1 MFILDSRKTTIGII
15 SNNMSGTLPFYDDIQ
30 SRDLDDYTNSLTFS
44 VPANHTDAHLINTL
58 GYILYPSVDGDFQLF
73 KIMNTT
79 ETHSEGK
86 YSKKVYCEISAQDD
100 LIKDVVRPTA
110 FSSASLK
117 DVLASVLSG
126 SDWEVGNVE
135 DFGVKD
141 YKIDDYPTK
150 LKAVIDAVA
159 EYGGELNFEYNTLN
173 NSTKIT
179 KQKVSAY
186 KQLGTVTN
194 KLFTYGIDIEG
205 VERTEDVSKLITAVV
220 VVGKSDSDSTPI
232 TIANIPVSQLGD
244 LPEGYE
250 KPTAGDWVGSQTA
263 VQNYSPTGKH
273 IFGVYKD
280 DEARS
285 PAELFANALDVL
297 RQYSRPQMT
306 YKVSVALLSELTG
319 YEVQKVA
326 IGDTIM
332 VQDKTIKP
340 ELYVKARVRSF
351 VRSIADPTQSSIELG
366 DYIPIVPSI
375 NQKVRQLQSTIRAK
389 EETWDTAKTQAE
401 EAQNIAESAQSTATE
416 AQGTA
421 ESAHSTAT
429 EASSKADEAQNI
441 AESAQTTATTAQN
454 TADTALDG
462 VGSLDTRVTTV
473 EQKVTDEA
481 IVSTVRTSSEYTND
495 LGEKVSEE
503 QASQIAQSAEN
514 VKIGF
519 NGISDKVVIDNEGLT
534 INDGG
539 LTIKNNAG
547 SNVLTA
553 DSTGNL
559 VMSGKLTAGED
570 DRLELDNGV
579 LKFYRDGVFFQ
590 SITANQYPPRYYLSN
605 FKESPTGSLY
615 SVDNYSKGLSFIGKI
630 VTQWFRL
637 AIPSQLPI
645 GTVASFNGL
654 IIDDYAEKQ
663 MLGVGAVIATTMA
676 QELSASIVNWSFSG
690 LPSSVYSVDLRLRNI
705 TQTTQPARTVD
716 VCVILLGSN

>member
-1 MFILDSRKTTIGII
+1 
-15 SNNMSGTLPFYDDIQ
+15 MS
-30 SRDLDDYTNSLTFS
+30 
-44 VPANHTDAHLINTL
+44 
-58 GYILYPSVDGDFQLF
+58 
-73 KIMNTT
+73 TT
-79 ETHSEGK
+79 ESHAEGK
-86 YSKKVYCEISAQDD
+86 YSKKIYCEISAQDD
-100 LIKDVVRPTA
+100 LIKDVVRPTS

-117 DVLASVLSG
+117 DVLTSVLAG

-159 EYGGELNFEYNTLN
+159 EYGGELNFEYSMLKSSVTI
-173 NSTKIT
+173 NS
-179 KQKVSAY
+179 QKVSAY

-280 DEARS
+280 NEARS
-285 PAELFANALDVL
+285 PAELFANALGVL
-297 RQYSRPQMT
+297 KQYSRPQMT
-306 YKVSVALLSELTG
+306 YKVSVALLSELAG

-326 IGDTIM
+326 IGDTIV
-332 VQDKTIKP
+332 VQDVTLNP
-340 ELYVKARVRSF
+340 ALYVSARIRQF
-351 VRSIADPTQSSIELG
+351 NRSISDPTQSSVELG

-375 NQKVRQLQSTIRAK
+375 NQTVQQLQSTIRDK

-401 EAQNIAESAQSTATE
+401 DAIDAANRAEQSASEAGA
-416 AQGTA
+416 
-421 ESAHSTAT
+421 
-429 EASSKADEAQNI
+429 KADEAQNT
-441 AESAQTTATTAQN
+441 AESAQSTATTAQN

-462 VGSLDTRVTTV
+462 VGNLDTRVTTV

-481 IVSTVRTSSEYTND
+481 IVSTVRTSTEYTND

-519 NGISDKVVIDNEGLT
+519 NDISDKVVIDNEGLT

-579 LKFYRDGVFFQ
+579 LKFYRGGVFFQ

>member
-1 MFILDSRKTTIGII
+1 MINQKNLYILDNRKTTIGII

-30 SRDLDDYTNSLTFS
+30 TRDLDDYTNSLTFS
-44 VPANHTDAHLINTL
+44 VPANHTDAHLIIAG
-58 GYILYPSVDGDFQLF
+58 GYVLYPSADDEFQLF
-73 KIMNTT
+73 KIMSTT
-79 ETHSEGK
+79 ESHAEGK
-86 YSKKVYCEISAQDD
+86 YSKKIYCEISAQDD
-100 LIKDVVRPTA
+100 LIKDVVRPTS

-117 DVLASVLSG
+117 DVLTSVLAG

-159 EYGGELNFEYNTLN
+159 EYGGELNFEYSMLKSSVTI
-173 NSTKIT
+173 NS
-179 KQKVSAY
+179 QKVSAY

-280 DEARS
+280 NEARS
-285 PAELFANALDVL
+285 PAELFANALGVL
-297 RQYSRPQMT
+297 KQYSRPQMT
-306 YKVSVALLSELTG
+306 YKVSVALLSELAG

-326 IGDTIM
+326 IGDTIV
-332 VQDKTIKP
+332 VQDVTLNP
-340 ELYVKARVRSF
+340 ALYVSARIRQF
-351 VRSIADPTQSSIELG
+351 NRSISDPTQSSVELG

-375 NQKVRQLQSTIRAK
+375 NQTVQQLQSTIRDK

-401 EAQNIAESAQSTATE
+401 DAIDAANRAEQSASEAGA
-416 AQGTA
+416 
-421 ESAHSTAT
+421 
-429 EASSKADEAQNI
+429 KADEAQNT
-441 AESAQTTATTAQN
+441 AESAQSTATTAQN

-462 VGSLDTRVTTV
+462 VGNLDTRVTTV

-481 IVSTVRTSSEYTND
+481 IVSTVRTSTEYTND

-519 NGISDKVVIDNEGLT
+519 NDISDKVVIDNEGLT

-579 LKFYRDGVFFQ
+579 LKFYRGGVFFQ

>member
-1 MFILDSRKTTIGII
+1 MVTQSNMYILNDRKTIIGVI
-15 SNNMSGTLPFYDDIQ
+15 SNSLPQTLPFYDDIQ
-30 SRDLDDYTNSLTFS
+30 TRDLDDYTNSLTFS
-44 VPANHTDAHLINTL
+44 VPANHTDAHLIIAG
-58 GYILYPSVDGDFQLF
+58 GYVLYPSADDEFQLF
-73 KIMNTT
+73 KIMSTT
-79 ETHSEGK
+79 ESHAEGK
-86 YSKKVYCEISAQDD
+86 YSKKIYCEISAQDD
-100 LIKDVVRPTA
+100 LIKDVVRPTS

-117 DVLASVLSG
+117 DVLTSVLAG

-159 EYGGELNFEYNTLN
+159 EYGGELNFEYSMLKSSVTI
-173 NSTKIT
+173 NS
-179 KQKVSAY
+179 QKVSAY

-297 RQYSRPQMT
+297 KQYSRPQMT
-306 YKVSVALLSELTG
+306 YKVSVALLSELAG

-401 EAQNIAESAQSTATE
+401 EAQNIAESA
-416 AQGTA
+416 
-421 ESAHSTAT
+421 HSTAT
-429 EASSKADEAQNI
+429 EASSKADEAQNT
-441 AESAQTTATTAQN
+441 AESAQSTATTAQN

-519 NGISDKVVIDNEGLT
+519 NGISNKVVIDNEGLT

-539 LTIKNNAG
+539 LTVKNNAG

-579 LKFYRDGVFFQ
+579 LKFYRGGVFFQ